1 MSEEK
6 HSTPSRSEL
15 RSFNA
20 MWICLLKI
28 RGDHLLMT
36 LYLDHLTPI

>member
-6 HSTPSRSEL
+6 TFNSLEDEL

-36 LYLDHLTPI
+36 LYLDH